1 MRRLLFWLTLT
12 SCVPVPDNAAP
23 PPEVP
28 QPSSPIQTI
37 EDGIHHQVNFD
48 AANSH
53 YLTIETTINKPG
65 AELMMAVW
73 TPGSYLVRE
82 YARNIE
88 SLSVTDP
95 SGAPVKLTRVQKN
108 RWLLDGD
115 HEAIRITYRLYCR
128 ELSVRTNW
136 VDSDFAIL
144 NGASTFLVPPE
155 QLDRPHTISLTL
167 PESWTGAKSGLP
179 VDEKLRFVARN
190 FDTLID
196 SPIVA
201 GTPTTKGFEVNSVP
215 HEIVYIGGDGL
226 WDFDKTTADVK
237 SITSAISDFWGGP
250 LPYDDYTYLNVISEG
265 QGGLEHKNSTLMLS
279 SRWKTD
285 TRDDYI
291 KWLGLVSHEF
301 FHTWNVKRLRPKALG
316 PFNYEKEVY
325 TPSLWIAEG
334 ITSYYDDL
342 LLARGGLIDQKE
354 YLSQLSKQFTTL
366 HKTPGRLVHPLAQT
380 SQDAWIK
387 FYRKDE
393 NFKNSS
399 VSYYVKGAVVAFLL
413 DAEIRRATEGTKSL
427 DDLMR
432 LAYQRFSGDS
442 GFETEEFRALAN
454 EVAGTSLDSFF
465 QTTIDSATELDYS
478 SAFDWY
484 GLEFDTVDPPTD
496 GHHVHLGIELAGTT
510 ISGIA
515 ADGPNAGADIQVDD
529 EVIAIDNFRLLSG
542 ELDQRLA
549 RVAEGESVE
558 VLLSRRGKLRTVT
571 LQLGPKPWSTFSLQ
585 VAAEATPQQTRY
597 FTDLLATK

>member
-1 MRRLLFWLTLT
+1 
-12 SCVPVPDNAAP
+12 
-23 PPEVP
+23 
-28 QPSSPIQTI
+28 
-37 EDGIHHQVNFD
+37 
-48 AANSH
+48 
-53 YLTIETTINKPG
+53 
-65 AELMMAVW
+65 
-73 TPGSYLVRE
+73 
-82 YARNIE
+82 
-88 SLSVTDP
+88 
-95 SGAPVKLTRVQKN
+95 
-108 RWLLDGD
+108 
-115 HEAIRITYRLYCR
+115 
-128 ELSVRTNW
+128 
-136 VDSDFAIL
+136 
-144 NGASTFLVPPE
+144 
-155 QLDRPHTISLTL
+155 
-167 PESWTGAKSGLP
+167 
-179 VDEKLRFVARN
+179 
-190 FDTLID
+190 
-196 SPIVA
+196 
-201 GTPTTKGFEVNSVP
+201 
-215 HEIVYIGGDGL
+215 
-226 WDFDKTTADVK
+226 
-237 SITSAISDFWGGP
+237 
-250 LPYDDYTYLNVISEG
+250 
-265 QGGLEHKNSTLMLS
+265 
-279 SRWKTD
+279 
-285 TRDDYI
+285 
-291 KWLGLVSHEF
+291 
-301 FHTWNVKRLRPKALG
+301 
-316 PFNYEKEVY
+316 
-325 TPSLWIAEG
+325 
-334 ITSYYDDL
+334 
-342 LLARGGLIDQKE
+342 
-354 YLSQLSKQFTTL
+354 
-366 HKTPGRLVHPLAQT
+366 LAQT